1 MFASLLAAP
10 TNIFLTTTGI
20 GGSTAVEDG
29 KGVLDS
35 TLGKPITVF
44 FAAIGTLISVY
55 VIYLFIKC
63 LGKGKTVDA
72 IKTAIGGI
80 VIAALCFNLSFVQRL
95 TTGAWKVVDK
105 GMATIEELWEKSCDP
120 AKDTNCTPQP

>member
-1 MFASLLAAP
+1 MFASLFAAP

-20 GGSTAVEDG
+20 GNYDAVEAG

-35 TLGKPITVF
+35 EFGTPITVF
-44 FAAIGTLISVY
+44 FAALGTLISVY
-55 VIYLFIKC
+55 AVFLIIKC

-80 VIAALCFNLSFVQRL
+80 IVAALCFNLSIVNDL
-95 TTGAWKVVDK
+95 VDATEAVWDK
-105 GMATIEELWEKSCDP
+105 GKSTVTSLWQSDGKAP
-120 AKDTNCTPQP
+120 TP